1 MNGNSNKS
9 THVREILI
17 NKFSISPMGVLIC
30 IGAKEQKIIN
40 YTQWELM
47 RGFGTY
53 LILAKVSKSDDAGDG
68 QEEAKH
74 NDCSDFGARFHFL
87 DFINTTGQ
95 Q

>member
-1 MNGNSNKS
+1 
-9 THVREILI
+9 
-17 NKFSISPMGVLIC
+17 
-30 IGAKEQKIIN
+30 
-40 YTQWELM
+40 M

-53 LILAKVSKSDDAGDG
+53 LILTKVSKSDDAGDG